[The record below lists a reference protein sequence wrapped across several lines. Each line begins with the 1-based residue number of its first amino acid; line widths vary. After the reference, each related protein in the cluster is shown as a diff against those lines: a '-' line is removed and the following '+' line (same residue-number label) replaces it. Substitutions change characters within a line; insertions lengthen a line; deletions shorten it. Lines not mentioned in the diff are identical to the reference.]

1 MTVFCSNSN
10 FISTVPQWKKEQII
24 VLFKMTVSKV
34 ELFRG
39 QMVDDSLE
47 TFANTN
53 YEMWR
58 GKSWPVNSF
67 VLALQVLLLASTLG
81 HVNYHT
87 PQNVFRVLDL
97 DWLNCKIAKWRFTCS
112 SVFHPSIG
120 QHISSLLSPSFP
132 KCQHKIFFQL
142 SQKILFED
150 WKPKWD

>member
-10 FISTVPQWKKEQII
+10 FILTVPQWKKEQII

-67 VLALQVLLLASTLG
+67 MLALQVLLLPSTLG

-87 PQNVFRVLDL
+87 PKSFESIAP
-97 DWLNCKIAKWRFTCS
+97 WLNCKIAKWRFTCS
-112 SVFHPSIG
+112 SVFHLSIG

-132 KCQHKIFFQL
+132 KCQHKIFFRL
-142 SQKILFED
+142 SQKILFVD
-150 WKPKWD
+150 WKPK